1 MLTAGILVL
10 LTGPDEPEL
19 VARLDSPGTALR
31 VVRRCADLTEVM
43 AAAEAGLGAVAILE
57 LGRGVDRARVAQL
70 RSLGVRV
77 IVLSPAHS
85 IERARALGADVVLEM
100 GVDFVASAVEQAQI
114 LGLLKG
120 PSTQPGAS
128 IPPSAGAAAHQ
139 LPGNAHDGA
148 AHAPGSAH
156 LSARAESGGFGPE
169 FDGSD
174 APRRGRVIAVWGC
187 AGAPGRTTIAA
198 NLATELALVGA
209 STLLFDVDTLA
220 PSLAQVLGVPQ
231 EAAGIA
237 TVARAAGQGVLDP
250 KTLLIRTVALGS
262 GVRFCPGLSR
272 ADRWRELAPVS
283 LDAVWEI
290 ARATADQIVLD
301 LAGGLEEAPAR
312 GVDRWG
318 ASRSAL
324 LSADAVLVVVGAD
337 PIGMRR
343 AVLAMGELDDAGV
356 SATRYIVAT
365 NVRAATAGP
374 RASEAVAQTLMQFA
388 GMPPAALIPEDRAA
402 FDGALLAGITLAE
415 QAPRSK
421 AREAIRELAF
431 LVGGLQPATGS
442 GRRWRVRRPAEGV
455 RMGG

>member
-1 MLTAGILVL
+1 MLTAGVLVL

-19 VARLDSPGTALR
+19 VARLDAPGTALR

-43 AAAEAGLGAVAILE
+43 AAAEAGLGVIAIIE
-57 LGRGVDRARVAQL
+57 LGRGVDRARIAQL
-70 RSLGVRV
+70 RTHGLRV
-77 IVLSPAHS
+77 LLLTPSHFS
-85 IERARALGADVVLEM
+85 ERARALGADVVLDM
-100 GVDFVASAVEQAQI
+100 GADFVASAVEQPMLWGSSQA
-114 LGLLKG
+114 
-120 PSTQPGAS
+120 PNPGAS
-128 IPPSAGAAAHQ
+128 ATPPPSAGPPTH
-139 LPGNAHDGA
+139 
-148 AHAPGSAH
+148 
-156 LSARAESGGFGPE
+156 SGGPAPAFWN
-169 FDGSD
+169 GSD
-174 APRRGRVIAVWGC
+174 DEHAAQRSSGPAFEDATRRGRVIAVWGC

-237 TVARAAGQGVLDP
+237 TVARAAGQGVLDA

-290 ARATADQIVLD
+290 ARTAADQVVLD

-318 ASRSAL
+318 ATRSVL
-324 LSADAVLVVVGAD
+324 LAADAVVVVVGAD

-356 SATRYIVAT
+356 SAPRYIVAT
-365 NVRAATAGP
+365 NVRTATAGP
-374 RASEAVAQTLMQFA
+374 NAAEAVAQTLMQFA
-388 GMPPAALIPEDRAA
+388 GMAPAALIPEDRAA

-421 AREAIRELAF
+421 AREAIREFAF
-431 LVGGLQPATGS
+431 LVGGMRPPAGS
-442 GRRWRVRRPAEGV
+442 GRRWRVRRHAEGV